1 MISKL
6 KSFTNVISN
15 MGWRYTFFRV
25 KYELQRKSGTLQKKF
40 PTNPHVVEFLGL
52 EEFRKQYPNYFF
64 RSREDIKLP
73 KNPNPELQK
82 AFENIQKGIYPFFSA
97 FEYDLS
103 QFNWITNPDTEYQYD
118 IQQHSLSLE
127 NLNKEAGDIKYVW
140 ERARFSYLY
149 TLIRYDYHFNT
160 DCSEMVF
167 SQIEDFIQQN
177 PINQGP
183 NYNCSQEIS
192 IRVYNWIFALYYYKN
207 SPNLTEKRFQ
217 SILNSIYWQIH
228 HVYQNIDFSRIAVR
242 NNHAITET
250 LALYVVPTLFPTM
263 PNAKKW
269 KEQGKK
275 WFEQEVEYQIY
286 EDGTFLQF
294 SMNYHRVVI
303 QLLTLGIQIANL
315 NGERFSDVVY
325 DRAKKS
331 VDFLTACQDEK
342 TGWLPNYG
350 ANDGALFF
358 PLSQLDYRNYKPQLY
373 ALSSLLEIGWKGSI
387 SEAEKEDVYWFGIQN
402 LAQVISYPNT
412 SIKTFDKGG
421 YFIVRENDTISFV
434 RCGSYKDRPVQAD
447 NLHLD
452 IWVNGTNILWD
463 AGSYKYNTSEEE
475 INYFNGTASHNT
487 LMLGDHNQMLKGARF
502 IWNNWIKEAKGFL
515 TETETEFVFKGYFVG
530 FQDMGGVKH
539 SRTII
544 KTKGKNQWKIIDEV
558 DKNAGET
565 VKVNWHLNPEVIQ
578 NIDLTI
584 ENQKDSWVK
593 KESSVSNYYGL
604 KEKSWHWQ
612 YPTQETKIITHLNY
626 K

>member
-1 MISKL
+1 M
-6 KSFTNVISN
+6 
-15 MGWRYTFFRV
+15 
-25 KYELQRKSGTLQKKF
+25 
-40 PTNPHVVEFLGL
+40 
-52 EEFRKQYPNYFF
+52 
-64 RSREDIKLP
+64 
-73 KNPNPELQK
+73 
-82 AFENIQKGIYPFFSA
+82 
-97 FEYDLS
+97 
-103 QFNWITNPDTEYQYD
+103 
-118 IQQHSLSLE
+118 
-127 NLNKEAGDIKYVW
+127 
-140 ERARFSYLY
+140 
-149 TLIRYDYHFNT
+149 
-160 DCSEMVF
+160 
-167 SQIEDFIQQN
+167 
-177 PINQGP
+177 
-183 NYNCSQEIS
+183 
-192 IRVYNWIFALYYYKN
+192 
-207 SPNLTEKRFQ
+207 
-217 SILNSIYWQIH
+217 
-228 HVYQNIDFSRIAVR
+228 
-242 NNHAITET
+242 
-250 LALYVVPTLFPTM
+250 
-263 PNAKKW
+263 
-269 KEQGKK
+269 
-275 WFEQEVEYQIY
+275 
-286 EDGTFLQF
+286 
-294 SMNYHRVVI
+294 
-303 QLLTLGIQIANL
+303 
-315 NGERFSDVVY
+315 
-325 DRAKKS
+325 
-331 VDFLTACQDEK
+331 
-342 TGWLPNYG
+342 
-350 ANDGALFF
+350 
-358 PLSQLDYRNYKPQLY
+358 
-373 ALSSLLEIGWKGSI
+373 LEIGWKGSI

-402 LAQVISYPNT
+402 LAQVIFYPNT

-421 YFIVRENDTISFV
+421 YFVVRENDTISFV

-502 IWNNWIKEAKGFL
+502 IWNNWIKEAEGFL